1 MATINS
7 DTVWYHVFGIGCEMY
22 FEPGYG
28 PESGP
33 RPGTEFRANSHIKT
47 ISKITKIPQENIKL
61 RCAKTKSAT
70 NCILKTY
77 FNMMPLTESNFL
89 NSLVDEVTSD
99 MNNESYK
106 KVVVFGH
113 SYGGAIV
120 NRLAEIMNL
129 NGENENLS
137 KLYLATFGSIY
148 LANEE
153 KINKINI
160 FNYMSN
166 ADVAIMCNKLPQKRF
181 EDMHIKLMLYNEII
195 CALPPEDKSTKTKQ
209 LCLYDEPN
217 PKWPNGKPLCLHRI
231 SDKLHLGKEG
241 TVSIFKWREHN
252 HYSDLERVIMKN
264 YRRGVN
270 NFINVYESSKEPG
283 SAPYLIENT
292 NETEDNMTTDSSSI
306 DSNSST
312 GKLHSAGSYKKYK
325 KSMKYRNNI
334 KSRRNV
340 KSRKNKNKNLR
351 F

>member
-7 DTVWYHVFGIGCEMY
+7 DTVWYYIFGMGCELY

-33 RPGTEFRANSHIKT
+33 RPGSEFLARLYTAEISRTAN
-47 ISKITKIPQENIKL
+47 IPEENIKL
-61 RCAKTKSAT
+61 RCAKTKSAQ

-77 FNMMPLTESNFL
+77 FSMMPLTESKFL

-113 SYGGAIV
+113 SFGGAIV

-129 NGENENLS
+129 NGETNLS

-153 KINKINI
+153 RINKINI

-166 ADVAIMCNKLPQKRF
+166 ADVAIMCNKLPQIRF
-181 EDMHIKLMLYNEII
+181 EDMHTKLMLNDRII

-209 LCLYDEPN
+209 LCLYKYST
-217 PKWPNGKPLCLHRI
+217 KWPNGKPLCLHRI

-241 TVSIFKWREHN
+241 TVSIFKWSEHI
-252 HYSDLERVIMKN
+252 HYSGLESVIMHN
-264 YRRGVN
+264 YRLGVN
-270 NFINVYESSKEPG
+270 NFINVYESSKER
-283 SAPYLIENT
+283 SLLAPYLT
-292 NETEDNMTTDSSSI
+292 ETVESLPTVLSQI
-306 DSNSST
+306 
-312 GKLHSAGSYKKYK
+312 AGSYKKYK
-325 KSMKYRNNI
+325 KFI
-334 KSRRNV
+334 KSRKNLKSRKIS
-340 KSRKNKNKNLR
+340 KSRKNKK
-351 F
+351 